1 MEQAARVARDQISA
15 PAYLRAAKTV
25 LESVVTDSE
34 ESVVEAARIIV
45 DCLRDNGIV
54 QAFGTGHSEGLAMEV
69 AGRAGGL
76 VPTNKIALRD
86 LVVYGGAAPE
96 TLTDPKLER
105 EPGIA
110 KRLYELAA
118 PNPADVF
125 VIGSNSGVN
134 SSIVEMA
141 QVVKQRGHVLIAVT
155 SIQHSNQVDSRHP
168 SGKRLTDFADLVLD
182 NGGPYGDALLEMPS
196 GGSACAIS
204 SISGAL
210 LVQMIIAEVVRQMES
225 AGEKPP
231 IYLSANVPGGD
242 EHNKALEDRY
252 AGRIR
257 RSA

>member
-1 MEQAARVARDQISA
+1 VEQAARVEGDQVSAR
-15 PAYLRAAKTV
+15 AYLRAAKKV
-25 LESVVTDSE
+25 LDHVVTDSE
-34 ESVVEAARIIV
+34 ASVTAAAEIIV
-45 DCLRDNGIV
+45 DSLRNNGIV
-54 QAFGTGHSEGLAMEV
+54 QAFGTGHSEGLAMEI

-86 LVVYGGAAPE
+86 LVVFDGAPPQ

-110 KRLYELAA
+110 KRLYEIAA

-141 QVVKQRGHVLIAVT
+141 QVVKEKGHVLIAVT
-155 SIQHSNQVDSRHP
+155 SIRHSNQVDSRHP
-168 SGKRLTDFADLVLD
+168 SGKRLADFADLVLD
-182 NGGPYGDALLEMPS
+182 NGAPYGDALLGMS
-196 GGSACAIS
+196 AGGSACAIS

-210 LVQMIIAEVVRQMES
+210 LVQMMVAEVVRLTES
-225 AGEKPP
+225 AGVQAP

-242 EHNKALEDRY
+242 EHNKVLEDRY